1 MTTGIPRLWRLAAM
15 ALLAAGL
22 GLAGCSTTPSEEGKP
37 KQKPELK
44 GPHAAL
50 LKLFPSV
57 GDVSDWKAQGDA
69 KVYGPAANPVEGL
82 EALEVDLPAQA
93 ALFKGYGYVKS
104 ATRKYTRGQNES
116 VVLRVFEMKGSQDA
130 YGVFSV
136 TSVGTTFPN
145 IGLAARLSSNTLALV
160 KGSYVA
166 AAEYAGGMDPTPVL
180 MDFGRYVADQIGA
193 PGYRPA
199 ILDNFPLKSL
209 EGERYY
215 LHTFATL
222 ATLPFVPRGD
232 AQAMAR
238 ALALTP
244 DTEVAIMGYP
254 TSRPGLP
261 NYLFL
266 IRYPG
271 EAEAQ
276 AAYKAYAESYLEQSA
291 NPAER
296 NIAVAPPIQ
305 SYLAGTFNAEENS
318 VSDQLARLVAVLGG

>member
-1 MTTGIPRLWRLAAM
+1 MTVRIPRLWRLVAM

-37 KQKPELK
+37 KQKPEPT

-69 KVYGPAANPVEGL
+69 KVYGPAANPAEGV

-104 ATRKYTRGQNES
+104 ATRKYTRGQNET

-160 KGSYVA
+160 KGPYVA

-180 MDFGRYVADQIGA
+180 MDFGRYVADQIGS

-222 ATLPFVPRGD
+222 ETLAFVPRGD

-254 TSRPGLP
+254 TSKPGLP

-318 VSDQLARLVAVLGG
+318 VRDQLAKLVAVLGG